1 MLTEDIVR
9 VSPVSRRSLQ
19 QTNTITP
26 GEAFKRGFYG
36 GFGLWC
42 SFMVLNIALFLAG
55 WLLLI
60 TLGIITVG
68 AAGVH
73 DTLTEQRKRLVD
85 PSAEAVQPSLP
96 LRAQAARR

>member
-19 QTNTITP
+19 HASTITP

-42 SFMVLNIALFLAG
+42 SFMVLNIAFFLAG

-60 TLGIITVG
+60 ALGIVAIGTAG
-68 AAGVH
+68 AHKQLGNPPA
-73 DTLTEQRKRLVD
+73 
-85 PSAEAVQPSLP
+85 PAVERGLP
-96 LRAQAARR
+96 LGAPATRR